1 MDLDTLLAE
10 ATVLQASDIHLTYG
24 QPPVYR
30 VGGKL
35 QRREETPPLDAAAME
50 DMILPAL
57 PEPQRIAFQEELA
70 ASVEATLTRE
80 AETSLSYLLMAFR
93 SQGRIAATI
102 RLLSQQIPT
111 LEKVGG
117 TTRELLERLA
127 QEPRGL
133 ILFTGPT
140 GSGKQATA
148 WAVAE
153 TINRERSE
161 RIFVIEESPFFT
173 FESKRSVVTT
183 LHIGQD
189 FDSYERA
196 AQTVLRGADPDVV
209 LFSDLPTLE
218 AVRQALLLAET
229 GHLVIASLQGESA
242 VGVVTELIQAF
253 PEPRDP
259 VRSLLSRTL
268 VAVFNQRLMA
278 RADRRGRIAAYEI
291 LLGTPAVREALRSGA
306 AAETLQAAIADGQ
319 DAGMQ
324 TLEGAIDAL
333 LAAGTI
339 SEETAAQHRA
349 DRSRSEAYPL
359 AAAT

>member
-10 ATVLQASDIHLTYG
+10 ATALKASDIHLAYG

-30 VGGKL
+30 VGGEL
-35 QRREETPPLDAAAME
+35 RRREGTPALDTEAM
-50 DMILPAL
+50 DALILPAL
-57 PEPQRIAFQEELA
+57 PEPQRLTLQEGIA
-70 ASVEATLTRE
+70 ASVEATLARE
-80 AETSLSYLLMAFR
+80 ETSLSYQLMAFR
-93 SQGRIAATI
+93 AQGRITATI

-111 LEKVGG
+111 LEKIGG
-117 TTRELLERLA
+117 DARDVLERVA
-127 QEPRGL
+127 KEPRGL

-140 GSGKQATA
+140 GSGKQTTA
-148 WAVAE
+148 SVVIE
-153 TINRERSE
+153 TINLERCE
-161 RIFVIEESPFFT
+161 RIFVIEESPYFT
-173 FESKRSVVTT
+173 FESKQSVVTT
-183 LHIGQD
+183 LYIGQD

-196 AQTVLRGADPDVV
+196 AQTILRGADPDVV
-209 LFSDLPTLE
+209 LFNDLPTLE
-218 AVRQALLLAET
+218 SVRQALLLAET
-229 GHLVIASLQGESA
+229 GHLVFASLQGESA

-278 RADRRGRIAAYEI
+278 RADRRGRVAAYEI
-291 LLGTPAVREALRSGA
+291 LLGTPTVREALRNGA
-306 AAETLQAAIADGQ
+306 AAETFQAAIADGR

-324 TLEGAIDAL
+324 TLQGAIDAL

-349 DRSRSEAYPL
+349 DRSRSEAFPL
-359 AAAT
+359 PAAT